1 MTIYHRKFTIC
12 QRQVEEGKTQDEKE
26 TDPFA
31 AVEDFQPVGPPWN
44 ELDGAGKFKRV
55 AITFIKITL
64 LLGLLYMFIC
74 SLSFLSSAF
83 RLLGGKTAG
92 DAFTSESIV
101 NNPVAGLMIGVL
113 ATVLLQSSST
123 TTSIIVAMVA
133 SGILTVQTAIPMTM
147 GANIGTSVTN
157 TIVAIGQIS
166 DKNQFRRAFA
176 GATVHDMFNLLCVVI
191 LLPLEVITG
200 YLYHLSKAIV
210 DTMER
215 PENGEEYKKELLK
228 KITKP
233 FTNVIIQLDKKV
245 IQKIAE
251 GDESAMDKSLLK
263 VWCDKG
269 TTVTTLKNVTD
280 SLGNVTLKNVTEKI
294 YHEKCS
300 YLFADTGMSDTA
312 IGALMLVISLL
323 ILCICLVFIVKTL
336 HSLLKGQIAV
346 VIRKTF
352 NSEFPKPFGFLTGY
366 VAILVGAGL
375 TILVQSSSIFTSA
388 LTPLVGM
395 GIVSLD
401 RIYPLTLGSNIGTTG
416 TGILAALASSSD
428 KFHLA
433 LQIALCHLFFN
444 ISGIIIWYPIPAMR
458 RVPIRAARFLGN
470 TTAEYRW
477 FALLYLVVVFFLL
490 PAFIFALS
498 LAGIAVFFG
507 ILGPVVAFIIFIII
521 VNVLQEK
528 KPEVL
533 PNALKDWERVPK
545 PLRSL
550 EPYDRVFS
558 KVYKKMDRNRTKSE
572 TVPMQE
578 KI

>member
-1 MTIYHRKFTIC
+1 MSFNNGGY
-12 QRQVEEGKTQDEKE
+12 QGNDLEKRNGGDKQKE
-26 TDPFA
+26 QEADPFD
-31 AVEDFQPVGPPWN
+31 AVEDFRPAGPPWS
-44 ELDGAGKFKRV
+44 ELDGAGKVKRV
-55 AITFIKITL
+55 IITMMKVVL

-92 DAFTSESIV
+92 DAFTSKSIV
-101 NNPVAGLMIGVL
+101 NNPIAGLIIGVL

-133 SGILTVQTAIPMTM
+133 SGILTVKTAIPMTM

-157 TIVAIGQIS
+157 TIVAIGQIG

-176 GATVHDMFNLLCVVI
+176 GATVHDMFNLLCVVV
-191 LLPLEVITG
+191 LLPLEVITN
-200 YLYHLSKAIV
+200 YLFRLSKAIV
-210 DTMER
+210 DTIEK
-215 PENGEEYKKELLK
+215 PKDGEGYKQELLK

-233 FTNVIIQLDKKV
+233 FTNVVIQLDKKV

-251 GDESAMDKSLLK
+251 GDESAMKKSLLK
-263 VWCDKG
+263 KWCDKG
-269 TTVTTLKNVTD
+269 TSVTTLKNVTD
-280 SLGNVTLKNVTEKI
+280 SFGNDTLKNVTEKV
-294 YHEKCS
+294 YSQKCS
-300 YLFADTGMSDTA
+300 YLFANTSLSDSAVGA
-312 IGALMLVISLL
+312 IMLIISLA
-323 ILCICLVFIVKTL
+323 ILCICLVLIVKTL
-336 HSLLKGQIAV
+336 HALLKGQIAV

-352 NSEFPKPFGFLTGY
+352 NAEFPKPFTFLTGY

-388 LTPLVGM
+388 MTPIVGM

-416 TGILAALASSSD
+416 TGLLAALASSTD
-428 KFHLA
+428 KFDLA

-444 ISGIIIWYPIPAMR
+444 VSGICIWYPIPVLR

-477 FALLYLVVVFFLL
+477 FALLYLAVVFFLL
-490 PAFIFALS
+490 PALIFALS

-507 ILGPVVAFIIFIII
+507 IIGPIIVLIIFIII
-521 VNVLQEK
+521 INVLQSK
-528 KPEVL
+528 KPAIL
-533 PNALKDWERVPK
+533 PKKLQTWDVVPK
-545 PLRSL
+545 VCRSL
-550 EPYDRVFS
+550 EPYDKVFS
-558 KVYKKMDRNRTKSE
+558 KMYTKLYKKK
-572 TVPMQE
+572 QE
-578 KI
+578 EEDHEMNKV